1 MRIERK
7 FGNRLVLTLL
17 SVAFV
22 LSCKSTPEVKETETV
37 SPGEGTIISTNIPVP
52 GSGANSDSVSAGV
65 LSLIEYCTPATLS
78 QAASEL
84 LNGKSPSMLS
94 GKKQAALALC
104 GHLMSILFP
113 LETWNYPIPVNPVID
128 PYLDSV
134 ASAKIGVYD
143 YNSGNFDYLSLTLP
157 SLVLL
162 YSPRD
167 AYFSDARE
175 SLEKALSINPEGL
188 LAGYLLGVLEEVE
201 GKKQQA
207 LSRFSEIYTRDKGF
221 YPAGVR
227 QAKLLIEMNR
237 GSEAVDIATEI
248 QSRFPKSR
256 DLSSLCAKAYFS
268 EGNWN
273 EADKYISAI
282 LKEQPDNGEFL
293 LMRVRVLI
301 EQKDYIK
308 ANSLLDAYSKVD
320 KQAKDYLL
328 LRSRVQLE
336 WNKNIAAASQTVSDA
351 VELFP
356 GDLDVMLAAA
366 RVCFQGNV
374 LVNGMTGGEYINTIL
389 LQDPGNIEARI
400 FQVSDAVEKRD
411 WKTAVESANQVL
423 ATTMNTEIL
432 ILLTR
437 AYLGQGK
444 SAEALKTISPLY
456 SEDPQNTDIL
466 NLYLQSL
473 IETGSYETASS
484 IIQEQLSS
492 ASSAKKSVL
501 YYNRS
506 RLASNEEQQL
516 SDLRSSLLSDPR
528 NQEAL
533 ISMYGYYYGKKEYK
547 RASYYLKQAIAIN
560 PSDTYLLKLQ
570 TDLDNL
576 TR

>member
-1 MRIERK
+1 MRIERR

-17 SVAFV
+17 SLVAL

-37 SPGEGTIISTNIPVP
+37 SPGEGTIISSNIPVP
-52 GSGANSDSVSAGV
+52 GSGANSDSVSAGI
-65 LSLIEYCTPATLS
+65 LSLIEYCTPPSLS
-78 QAASEL
+78 QAADGL
-84 LNGKSPSMLS
+84 LEGKSPSMLS

-113 LETWNYPIPVNPVID
+113 LETWNYPVPVNPAID

-167 AYFSDARE
+167 AYFSDARQ
-175 SLEKALSINPEGL
+175 SLEKALSINPGGL
-188 LAGYLLGVLEEVE
+188 LAGYLLGVLEEEE
-201 GKKQQA
+201 GNKQQA
-207 LSRFSEIYTRDKGF
+207 LARFSEIYSKDKSF

-227 QAKLLIEMNR
+227 QAKLLIEMDR
-237 GSEAVDIATEI
+237 GSEAVDTVTEI

-256 DLSSLCAKAYFS
+256 ELSSLCARAYFS

-320 KQAKDYLL
+320 KQAKEYLL

-336 WNKNIAAASQTVSDA
+336 WNKNIAAASQTVSEA

-389 LQDPGNIEARI
+389 LQDPDNIEARI

-411 WKTAVESANQVL
+411 WKTAVESAGQVL
-423 ATTMNTEIL
+423 STTRNTEIL
-432 ILLTR
+432 VLLTR

-456 SEDPQNTDIL
+456 NDNPQNTDVL

-484 IIQEQLSS
+484 IIQGQLSG

-506 RLASNEEQQL
+506 RLAANEDQQL